1 MQTNF
6 QDRYNWMEE
15 MIYCVHSLM
24 QCNISSAQEL
34 PAHHTHIFPG
44 TNEIVLLSNLT
55 FV

>member
-1 MQTNF
+1 
-6 QDRYNWMEE
+6 
-15 MIYCVHSLM
+15 M

-34 PAHHTHIFPG
+34 PAHHTHNFPG